1 MNPFNVPMQ
10 GPFQYLMDIANHVKN
25 IRRDPSQI
33 SKVLLDQGAID
44 QDTYQKIQ
52 GMNPS
57 QIGAYLM
64 NNGYMNQQ
72 QAQELYKNVPQINS
86 ML

>member
-10 GPFQYLMDIANHVKN
+10 GPFQYFMDIAKHVKEVRQN
-25 IRRDPSQI
+25 PGRIANL
-33 SKVLLDQGAID
+33 LLDQGTID
-44 QDTYQKIQ
+44 QDTFQKIK

-64 NNGYMNQQ
+64 QHGLLNRQ
-72 QAQELYKNVPQINS
+72 QAQELYKSVPHINS